1 LGPYTEAFFSL
12 VGGLAIGFVFCW
24 EMSLITLGMVPFI
37 ILGNIVAMEFE
48 KGYEGVQGEES
59 KKADLVI
66 GDAINNFKTV

>member
-1 LGPYTEAFFSL
+1 
-12 VGGLAIGFVFCW
+12 
-24 EMSLITLGMVPFI
+24 MITLGMVPFI